1 MSSQGGTGA
10 GHVMGGVG
18 QPGPFSITIL
28 SELCI
33 YLAFWGSTCLI
44 RSVHGRDFEDCIL
57 ASTL

>member
-1 MSSQGGTGA
+1 M
-10 GHVMGGVG
+10 MGGVG
-18 QPGPFSITIL
+18 QPGPFSITII